1 MKGIV
6 LFALV
11 FAQFATLSR
20 AQAVTQEVGVRPGV
34 VELSLKRAVDIA
46 LTPEG
51 SARVALAEESV
62 RVSDT
67 HVTEARAA
75 FFPKVDGTVTE
86 RRQTI
91 NLHTFGFNF
100 DFPIPGFSIPSI
112 VGPFNVFEARSSA
125 EQTVL
130 DFTTIRKYRASRTG
144 LTAAKADLDVTRD
157 QVSEQ
162 VSRAYLAS
170 LREDAAYEA
179 ARANVDLSMALER
192 LAQSQKDAGT
202 GTGIEV
208 TRAQVQLSNDRQRLI
223 VAENSRRRAVLQ
235 LLRAMGLSL
244 DMDVQL
250 TDKLSYQM
258 VDTAALEALIKT
270 ARQGRSDLKAQ
281 AQHQQ
286 NARMNSAAVEAE
298 RLPSVAAFGDY
309 GTIGNEI
316 VGAHPTYTMGIE
328 LKVPLFDGRRRAAR
342 REESLAQVREE
353 EIRTRDLGLQ
363 VDLDVRLALDR
374 LHSADSEVQT
384 AREGLT
390 LAQSELE
397 QAQRRYQ
404 AGVANSLE
412 ITDAQTRLDRARD
425 NQVQA
430 LYNHNLA
437 RLELAAAT
445 GGIQEYVHK

>member
-6 LFALV
+6 GVFALGV
-11 FAQFATLSR
+11 TQFAALSLG
-20 AQAVTQEVGVRPGV
+20 QAVTQEVGVRSGV
-34 VELSLKRAVDIA
+34 MELSMKRAVDIA

-51 SARVALAEESV
+51 SARVALAEESI

-100 DFPIPGFSIPSI
+100 QFPGFSIPSI
-112 VGPFNVFEARSSA
+112 VGPFNVFEARTSA

-130 DFTTIRKYRASRTG
+130 DFTTIRKYQASRTG
-144 LTAAKADLDVTRD
+144 LQAARADLDVTRD

-162 VSRAYLAS
+162 VARAYLAS
-170 LREDAAYEA
+170 LREDAAFQT
-179 ARANVDLSMALER
+179 ARANVDLSQALEK

-208 TRAQVQLSNDRQRLI
+208 TRAQVQLSNDRQRLT
-223 VAENSRRRAVLQ
+223 VAENNRRRAVLQ
-235 LLRAMGLSL
+235 LLRTMGLDL
-244 DMDVQL
+244 DTDVRL
-250 TDKLSYQM
+250 SDALSYQT
-258 VDTAALEALIKT
+258 VDTAAVEALLKT

-286 NARMNSAAVEAE
+286 NARMNYTAVEAE
-298 RLPSVAAFGDY
+298 RMPSVAAFGDY

-328 LKVPLFDGRRRAAR
+328 LKVPIFDGRRRAAR
-342 REESLAQVREE
+342 REESLAQYREE

-374 LHSADSEVQT
+374 LRSADSEVQT

-425 NQVQA
+425 NQVEA
-430 LYNHNLA
+430 LYDHNLA

-445 GGIQEYVHK
+445 GAIQEYVHK

>member
-1 MKGIV
+1 
-6 LFALV
+6 
-11 FAQFATLSR
+11 
-20 AQAVTQEVGVRPGV
+20 
-34 VELSLKRAVDIA
+34 
-46 LTPEG
+46 
-51 SARVALAEESV
+51 
-62 RVSDT
+62 
-67 HVTEARAA
+67 
-75 FFPKVDGTVTE
+75 
-86 RRQTI
+86 
-91 NLHTFGFNF
+91 
-100 DFPIPGFSIPSI
+100 
-112 VGPFNVFEARSSA
+112 
-125 EQTVL
+125 
-130 DFTTIRKYRASRTG
+130 
-144 LTAAKADLDVTRD
+144 
-157 QVSEQ
+157 

-374 LHSADSEVQT
+374 LHSADSE
-384 AREGLT
+384 GLT